1 MFMGISSVNLW
12 VMKYMNRDELVGRH
26 DLTLPA
32 LSSSDDSNMVQND
45 LDYYLNDGSR
55 NYMQHLA
62 DGEIIDLGSFS
73 IG

>member
-1 MFMGISSVNLW
+1 MGISSMNLW

-32 LSSSDDSNMVQND
+32 LLSSDDSNMVQND

-73 IG
+73 MG